1 MKISNRIPNEA
12 LATARGVL
20 LPYVPEL
27 TTTMLVKA
35 IENYNRED
43 NAKKENKMP
52 EQMTIMEVAKL
63 LRVSRMTIFRYIRHG
78 VLVANHITSRKVLI
92 DAASVLKL
100 LNAV

>member
-1 MKISNRIPNEA
+1 MKISSRIPVEA

-43 NAKKENKMP
+43 GVEKKEKP

-63 LRVSRMTIFRYIRHG
+63 LRVSRITVFRYITRG
-78 VLVANHITSRKVLI
+78 ILVANHVSKRKVLI
-92 DAASVLKL
+92 DAESVLKL